1 MALHP
6 AVVHA
11 AAHHGSPVT
20 FLVVLAVVG
29 VVGYLISLSRHPRG
43 RQCRKCGGSG
53 IQKGFVFRYSHRECT
68 RCGGRG
74 GRARIGLRIL
84 KPGQVWGERAPAEA
98 AAKRGE
104 NFGR

>member
-1 MALHP
+1 MGALL
-6 AVVHA
+6 VIVL
-11 AAHHGSPVT
+11 
-20 FLVVLAVVG
+20 LVVA
-29 VVGYLISLSRHPRG
+29 GYLISLRQHPRG

-53 IQKGFVFRYSHRECT
+53 LQRGLIFRYSHRDCT

-104 NFGR
+104 NWGR